1 MKALSNALVTP
12 PFQTC
17 PRPAITA
24 VSTDQD
30 APAGIDID
38 PDRRAFLRARLNL
51 LAFPQLK
58 AEVAKGVPPARRAR
72 KSAIHAWWIW
82 WIKHRDAT
90 AVKSQPDQTA
100 PSPALAVSS
109 PLKTNV
115 RPDEY

>member
-1 MKALSNALVTP
+1 MHGRLSARHATRDTRADQRLSLVAPAFKESGQLARSALSRQRQNTSAQAAMKALSNALVTP

-58 AEVAKGVPPARRAR
+58 ADVA
-72 KSAIHAWWIW
+72 
-82 WIKHRDAT
+82 
-90 AVKSQPDQTA
+90 
-100 PSPALAVSS
+100 
-109 PLKTNV
+109 
-115 RPDEY
+115 